1 MSKLLVTAVA
11 HLLAA
16 NLTVASPVL
25 AQTKAPATP
34 QTMATTIAPW
44 WEMIEKTFVAA
55 AEAMPADKWTFK
67 PKGGAFENAR
77 TFAEQVKHVACAN
90 EAFFNEIA
98 QKEPPPGCEKGGPN
112 QAASKEELIAYL
124 RTTFEQGRK
133 AIADM
138 TPANA
143 LEYAG
148 GRYGGDS
155 TRLGLITLAVWHAS
169 DHYGQIVV
177 YLRMNN
183 IVPPASR

>member
-1 MSKLLVTAVA
+1 MLKPHLMSSAALLLLVVSSSS
-11 HLLAA
+11 AA
-16 NLTVASPVL
+16 
-25 AQTKAPATP
+25 AQNQPP
-34 QTMATTIAPW
+34 QTMSTTIAPW
-44 WEMIEKTFVAA
+44 WEMIEKSFVSA

-67 PKGGAFENAR
+67 PSGAAFETVR

-90 EAFFNEIA
+90 EAFFNEVA
-98 QKEPPPGCEKGGPN
+98 RKDPPPDCENGGPS
-112 QAASKEELIAYL
+112 AARTKEELIAYL
-124 RTTFEQGRK
+124 RSSFEQGRK
-133 AIADM
+133 TIAEL

-143 LEYAG
+143 LDYAG

>member
-1 MSKLLVTAVA
+1 MSRELLRVSGAVLGA
-11 HLLAA
+11 VFLA
-16 NLTVASPVL
+16 TSAS
-25 AQTKAPATP
+25 AQTQTPAPQP
-34 QTMATTIAPW
+34 TMATSIAPW
-44 WEMIEKTFVAA
+44 WEMIEKTFISAA
-55 AEAMPADKWTFK
+55 QAMPADKWTFR
-67 PKGGAFENAR
+67 PTSGAFENAR

-98 QKEPPPGCEKGGPN
+98 QKAPPDGCEKGGPN
-112 QAASKEELIAYL
+112 PAKSKEGLIAYL

-133 AIADM
+133 AIAAL
-138 TPANA
+138 TPDNA
-143 LEYAG
+143 LDYAG

-177 YLRMNN
+177 YLRLND